1 MKDDVYTQCCYCVA
15 DDTFIWICVMQEN
28 QYDIGGG
35 DQFHSLSE
43 LVEHYRKNPMVERSG
58 TVVHLKQVC
67 HCQCYSKYAIGD
79 FCPQPVPD

>member
-1 MKDDVYTQCCYCVA
+1 
-15 DDTFIWICVMQEN
+15 MQEN

-67 HCQCYSKYAIGD
+67 HCLCYSKDAIGD
-79 FCPQPVPD
+79 FCPHMCCFNGNFSGKPGLAG